1 MSAKQLREAFAK
13 NQRQSAIIELDGIG
27 KIMVRELSLDDL
39 DRVDDEI
46 GANGRAKNLALAIY
60 TEDGSER
67 VFNPD
72 SQADLDILKAQG
84 MRTIVNK
91 ISQAFSAKN

>member
-27 KIMVRELSLDDL
+27 KIMIRELSLADL
-39 DRVDDEI
+39 DMVDNDA
-46 GANGRAKNLALAIY
+46 GPDARAKNLALAIY

-67 VFNPD
+67 VFDPD

-91 ISQAFSAKN
+91 ITQAFSPKN